1 LHHLSDFFAAF
12 RSTLATSA
20 MTRKTIRS
28 LVNEPGSSHEKF
40 EPDPNE
46 KMQSMKA
53 EFPLEAMRT
62 HALAEASKE
71 MNQKLRLEIAEHE
84 RTESALNRLTSI
96 IEFSNDAIFAIDLNH
111 SLICWNTGAEKM
123 FGFTAEEIQKLL
135 AKEKT
140 VLPKGTEEQR
150 QLHEKIMNGESIKNL
165 EMVRPTKD
173 GRLLDIELNAFAIRD
188 ATGTIVGYSA
198 IARDITERKQAEIAL
213 NRLAAIVEYSS
224 DAIIGKD
231 LNSIVTSWNKGAE
244 KIFGFTSG
252 EMVGASFM
260 RLIPEDRRRD
270 EGLILGKIRR
280 GETLEHF
287 ETVRKTKDGRLID
300 VSVTVS
306 PIKDSSGRII
316 GASKIARDIT
326 DVKRAKEMEMHLVA
340 VMASNL
346 KLEVEISRRQEVEK
360 ELIKSERHQKQLQ
373 QRMKALAKKLL
384 HIQEEERLRISREL
398 HDQVVQTLIGINIRL
413 VIMSA
418 QAAGRD
424 PDFQRQLILTQQLVK
439 NSVDDVHQV
448 ARDLRDTAL
457 DDLGLT
463 RTLNGFLKTFGEETG
478 IRAYLTVFD
487 GVDKLDNNILTT
499 LYRITLEAL
508 HNVAKHSKAN
518 EVEIQIGQLTDQV
531 CLTIRDNGQGLQA
544 DPIEKAKRDKRLGII
559 GMQERLEILG
569 GTFEIHSVGGQGTKV
584 TARIPIGEYG
594 LNKRG

>member
-1 LHHLSDFFAAF
+1 MSVI
-12 RSTLATSA
+12 
-20 MTRKTIRS
+20 TRKTTRRLS
-28 LVNEPGSSHEKF
+28 RNRDAVMKYSNQTQTK
-40 EPDPNE
+40 
-46 KMQSMKA
+46 KMQGKKEA
-53 EFPLEAMRT
+53 LPLESMRA
-62 HALAEASKE
+62 HALTEASKE
-71 MNQKLRLEIAEHE
+71 TNQKLRLEIAEHK
-84 RTESALNRLTSI
+84 RTETALNRLTSI

-111 SLICWNTGAEKM
+111 RLICWNKGAEKM

-140 VLPKGTEEQR
+140 VLPQGTEEQR
-150 QLHEKIMNGESIKNL
+150 ELHERIMNGESIKNL

-231 LNSIVTSWNKGAE
+231 LNSMVTSWNKGAE
-244 KIFGFTSG
+244 KIFGYTSE
-252 EMVGASFM
+252 EMVGSSVM

-270 EGLILGKIRR
+270 EGLILGKIRC

-287 ETVRKTKDGRLID
+287 ETVRKTKEGRLID

-326 DVKRAKEMEMHLVA
+326 DVKRAKEMAMHLVA

-346 KLEVEISRRQEVEK
+346 KLEMEITRREEVEK
-360 ELIKSERHQKQLQ
+360 ELIKSEQHQKQLQ
-373 QRMKALAKKLL
+373 QRMKALANKLL

-418 QAAGRD
+418 QAAGLD

-439 NSVDDVHQV
+439 NSVDNVHQV

-463 RTLNGFLKTFGEETG
+463 RSLNGFLKSFREETG
-478 IRAYLTVFD
+478 IRADLTVFD
-487 GVDKLDNNILTT
+487 GVDKLDDNILTT

-508 HNVAKHSKAN
+508 HNVAKHSKADA
-518 EVEIQIGQLTDQV
+518 VEIQIDELTDQV

-544 DPIEKAKRDKRLGII
+544 DPIEKAKRSAWESSACRNGWRFSGVLLKSIPWKVRELRLRR
-559 GMQERLEILG
+559 EFR
-569 GTFEIHSVGGQGTKV
+569 SVKMG
-584 TARIPIGEYG
+584 
-594 LNKRG
+594 